1 MSRRLLPHARQ
12 AFAERLAREL
22 GADQALTGDA
32 CGAYATQGQAPVVVA
47 RPGDMAGVAAALAL
61 AAEAGAA
68 VVPWGGG
75 TRQALGY
82 PPRRYDLALS
92 LARLT
97 QVVHYDPAD
106 LTITVG
112 AGMTH
117 AALARTLAPARQSLP
132 LDAPQPSRATL
143 GGTLA
148 TGYAGLRRA
157 YAGAPRDLTLGA
169 RVIDAQGQALAFGG
183 RVVKNVT
190 GYDMTKLHIGALGTL
205 GVIVEAS
212 FKLAPLPEVEETT
225 LGVCESLEVALA
237 AAEALL
243 ALATRPSAV
252 VAARVATFPALA
264 PLVPGHA
271 RRILLAARFPGVEA
285 AVYRATREA
294 EQALKLAGVTPLLTL
309 ERSAQDDFW
318 STADDAFSPAL
329 AQADET
335 LLRLSVL
342 PSRAAEALTGA
353 EALAATHRL
362 ALTWL
367 ADLASGTIW
376 LRLRPQAQMTGTAG
390 ATGDVAAV
398 AATSMAGLRA
408 VASMQMTL
416 LRQWGRVVTLACPLA
431 LKLPFTDDAPGAADD
446 GAGEGPLALWG
457 APPASLDLMRAV
469 RSQYDPDERLNPGRY
484 LVEL

>member
-22 GADQALTGDA
+22 GADQTLTGAACDA
-32 CGAYATQGQAPVVVA
+32 FATQGQAPAVVA
-47 RPGDMAGVAAALAL
+47 RPADAAGVAAALAL

-75 TRQALGY
+75 TRQTLGY

-97 QVVHYDPAD
+97 QIVHYDPAD

-117 AALARTLAPARQSLP
+117 AALTRTLAPARQSLP

-157 YAGAPRDLTLGA
+157 YAGAPRDLTLGV
-169 RVIDAQGQALAFGG
+169 RVVDAQGQALAFGG

-212 FKLAPLPEVEETT
+212 FKLTPLPEVEETT
-225 LGVCESLEVALA
+225 LGVCESPAVASA
-237 AAEALL
+237 AAEALMT
-243 ALATRPSAV
+243 LATRPSAV
-252 VAARVATFPALA
+252 VATPVATLPALA
-264 PLVPGHA
+264 ALTPGHE

-285 AVYRATREA
+285 AVRRARREA
-294 EQALKLAGVTPLLTL
+294 EQALQRTGAQTLLTL
-309 ERSAQDDFW
+309 ERAAQDDFW
-318 STADDAFSPAL
+318 STMNEALSPA
-329 AQADET
+329 QVEADET
-335 LLRLSVL
+335 LLRLSML
-342 PSRAAEALTGA
+342 PARCAEALTGA
-353 EALAATHRL
+353 ATLAATYGL
-362 ALTWL
+362 ALAWL

-376 LRLRPQAQMTGTAG
+376 LRLRPLNDSTGASG
-390 ATGDVAAV
+390 NL
-398 AATSMAGLRA
+398 AGLRA
-408 VASMQMTL
+408 VARAQMEL
-416 LRQWGRVVTLACPLA
+416 VRQWGRVVTLACPLV
-431 LKLPFTDDAPGAADD
+431 LKRPFADDD
-446 GAGEGPLALWG
+446 GAGDSDDDGDDDGGPLALWG
-457 APPASLDLMRAV
+457 APPASLELMRAV